1 MSLPKLEGP
10 RRINEPRKRYNAE
23 DYKNYLERKKIDD
36 LDIYYEGCTKDW
48 NEDFT
53 NIANLHGDLRNNIAL
68 EFMESWSPEETKRI
82 GIKELYKRGIE
93 NAREAFPGRSLVV
106 VPHMNKEG
114 CFHTHVLYCTVG
126 DDGKRLTDK
135 GINRRRWNKVCDK
148 TSRKNG
154 LSTLQR
160 TTSEQREKLSRDAHK
175 MLRQGKMPYQLQLM
189 QRADLARRIATNMN
203 KYIDLMFL
211 MGVEVRVRGKKTISY
226 KHDASK
232 YPTRGRKIGLNYTM
246 EGLNETFKKNAREF
260 RARAKLEASLE
271 EKLRIIVANG
281 GPNVGDASHFPYHPG
296 GHQKFEDSYGREI
309 QFISSQMLERESLDY
324 FADSVFSD
332 VHSCLSFAKSQSIPE
347 YCQRNGIAL
356 NKNEDGSFTI
366 KGREHILIK
375 GAEWE
380 NVKIRNGRKVG
391 TKGSLV
397 EFVAN
402 HKKMTLLESLAEITG
417 NTKLLLL
424 EQYLGK
430 EDRNFLEFHVPRQ
443 HQKKQPQ
450 DFTISRKN
458 QKNEKEAVST
468 LEKLISHFGRKSEL
482 SKFFYQMKQVQ
493 VRTDGVI
500 RFLAGEI
507 NAKGAIEF
515 KLDKKGNWQKQL
527 LGTLRSGFYKQ
538 SGSSN
543 KMKLF
548 KDPFCFM
555 SETEGK
561 GKMAFKTGESL
572 LVLGENS
579 FEALDFFLANNPKVT
594 HVELFGFESKELSK
608 PHFLS
613 LQKHGL
619 TFQFM
624 ESNSLQRDKGLDLTR

>member
-1 MSLPKLEGP
+1 MSLPRLEGP
-10 RRINEPRKRYNAE
+10 RRTVEKKRRLNAE

-36 LDIYYEGCTKDW
+36 LDIHYEGCSRDW
-48 NEDFT
+48 DEDFRD
-53 NIANLHGDLRNNIAL
+53 IANLHGDLKNNIAL
-68 EFMESWSPEETKRI
+68 EFMESWSPEETTRI
-82 GIKELYKRGIE
+82 GVRTLFERGIE
-93 NAREAFPGRSLVV
+93 NAKQAFPERSFIV
-106 VPHMNKEG
+106 VPHMNKNG

-135 GINRRRWNKVCDK
+135 GINRRQWNKVCDK
-148 TSRKNG
+148 TSRKYG

-175 MLRQGKMPYQLQLM
+175 MLRRGQTPYQLQLM
-189 QRADLARRIATNMN
+189 QKADMARRIATDID
-203 KYIDLMFL
+203 KYISLMVVL
-211 MGVEVRVRGKKTISY
+211 GVEVRVRGEKTISY

-232 YPTRGRKIGLNYTM
+232 HPTRGRYIGTNYTM
-246 EGLNETFKKNAREF
+246 EGLNETFKKNTREF
-260 RARAKLEASLE
+260 RSRAKLEASLE

-281 GPNVGDASHFPYHPG
+281 GPNVGDESDFPYHPG
-296 GHQKFEDSYGREI
+296 GHQKFKDSYGREI
-309 QFISSQMLERESLDY
+309 QFISSQMVERKSLDY
-324 FADSVFSD
+324 FADLIFSD
-332 VHSCLSFAKSQSIPE
+332 VHSSLVFAKSQSIPE
-347 YCQRNGIAL
+347 YCERNGIAL

-375 GAEWE
+375 GTEWE

-391 TKGSLV
+391 TKGSLI

-402 HKKMTLLESLAEITG
+402 YKKITLTESLAEITG
-417 NTKLLLL
+417 NKRLLLL
-424 EQYLGK
+424 EEFLGK
-430 EDRNFLEFHVPRQ
+430 EERKFMEFHVPKQ
-443 HQKKQPQ
+443 TQKKQPQ
-450 DFTISRKN
+450 DYTISRKN
-458 QKNEKEAVST
+458 QKNEKEAVSA

-500 RFLAGEI
+500 RFLAGET
-507 NAKGAIEF
+507 NAKGAVEF
-515 KLDKKGNWQKQL
+515 KQDKKGNWQKQI

-538 SGSSN
+538 SGSNS

-548 KDPFCFM
+548 KDPFSFM

-561 GKMAFKTGESL
+561 GKMAFKTGENV

-608 PHFLS
+608 THFLE
-613 LQKHGL
+613 LKKHGI